1 VRVVTFDLYV
11 DGAWTASASAERVE
25 VLNPATEER
34 IGDVPAGSSE
44 DVDLAV
50 AAARRALEG
59 WAATDPGER
68 AKLVS
73 RLADEL
79 ERRQEELTD
88 IVVAEVGTPR
98 RAARWAQ
105 VGLGI
110 VDLRE
115 AASAAAD
122 FPWEEPLRTSLIV
135 REPVGVVGAIT
146 PWNYPLH
153 QITAKIGAAFAAGCT
168 VVVKASEVAPLTA
181 RALTEA
187 IDAIG
192 VPPGVFNLVNGY
204 GPIVGEALAV
214 HPDVDMVSFTGS
226 NAVGK
231 RILELAAGTV
241 KRVSV
246 ELGGKSAAVL
256 LDDLSDE
263 EFAKAV
269 PHTVRACYMN
279 GGQSCNAQTRMLV
292 PRARLAAAEEIAKA
306 AAEAY
311 VPGDPTADAT
321 KLGPM
326 VTAAQ
331 RDKIL
336 RYVRTGVEE
345 GARLVTGSS
354 EAPAGPGFFVAPT
367 VLSDVS
373 PTATVAQEEIFG
385 PVLSIIPFD
394 TEEEAVA
401 IANGTIYGI
410 AGAVW
415 SADPARAQAVARR
428 MRATQV
434 EVNGGR
440 FNGAAPFGGF
450 KQSGHGREGGAF
462 GLEEFVEIKSL
473 QL

>member
-1 VRVVTFDLYV
+1 MTFDLYV

-34 IGDVPAGSSE
+34 IGDVPAGSPA

-73 RLADEL
+73 RLADEV
-79 ERRQEELTD
+79 ERRQEEFTD

-98 RAARWAQ
+98 RTARWAQ

-115 AASAAAD
+115 AAAAAAD

-135 REPVGVVGAIT
+135 REPVGIVGAIT

-181 RALTEA
+181 RALAEA
-187 IDAIG
+187 IDAVG

-204 GPIVGEALAV
+204 GPVAGEALAV

-231 RILELAAGTV
+231 RILELAAATV
-241 KRVSV
+241 KRVSL

-263 EFAKAV
+263 EFAEAV

-292 PRARLAAAEEIAKA
+292 PRARLGQAEALAKA
-306 AAEAY
+306 AAEVY

-321 KLGPM
+321 KLGPV

-336 RYVRTGVEE
+336 NYVRTGLEE
-345 GARLVTGSS
+345 GAKLVTGSS

-367 VLSDVS
+367 VLSDVA

-394 TEEEAVA
+394 SEEEAVA

-428 MRATQV
+428 LRATQI

-462 GLEEFVEIKSL
+462 GLDEFVEIKSL

>member
-1 VRVVTFDLYV
+1 MTLDLYV

-34 IGDVPAGSSE
+34 IGDVPAGSPA

-98 RAARWAQ
+98 RTARWAQ

-115 AASAAAD
+115 AAAAAAD
-122 FPWEEPLRTSLIV
+122 FPWEEPLRNSLIV

-181 RALTEA
+181 RALAEA
-187 IDAIG
+187 IDAVG

-204 GPIVGEALAV
+204 GPTVGEALAV

-241 KRVSV
+241 KRVSL

-263 EFAKAV
+263 EFARAV

-292 PRARLAAAEEIAKA
+292 PRARLAQAEVLAKA

-336 RYVRTGVEE
+336 NYVRTGLEE
-345 GARLVTGSS
+345 GATLVAGSS

-415 SADPARAQAVARR
+415 SGDPARAQAVARR
-428 MRATQV
+428 MRATQI

>member
-1 VRVVTFDLYV
+1 MTFDLYV
-11 DGAWTASASAERVE
+11 DGAWTASASTERVE

-34 IGDVPAGSSE
+34 IGDVPAGSPE

-50 AAARRALEG
+50 AAASRALEG

-79 ERRQEELTD
+79 ERRQDEITE

-98 RAARWAQ
+98 RTARWAQ

-122 FPWEEPLRTSLIV
+122 FPWEEPLRNSLIV

-256 LDDLSDE
+256 LDDLSEE

-292 PRARLAAAEEIAKA
+292 PRTRLAAAEELAKA

-311 VPGDPTADAT
+311 APGDPTADAT

-336 RYVRTGVEE
+336 RYIRTGVEE
-345 GARLVTGSS
+345 GARLVTGSP
-354 EAPAGPGFFVAPT
+354 EAPEGPGFYVRPT
-367 VLSDVS
+367 VLSDVA

-394 TEEEAVA
+394 SEEEAVA
-401 IANGTIYGI
+401 IANGTIFGI

-415 SADPARAQAVARR
+415 STDKGHAQSVARR
-428 MRATQV
+428 MKATQI

>member
-1 VRVVTFDLYV
+1 MTFDLYV

-34 IGDVPAGSSE
+34 IGDVPAGSPA

-73 RLADEL
+73 RLADEV
-79 ERRQEELTD
+79 ERRQEEFTD

-98 RAARWAQ
+98 RTARWAQ

-115 AASAAAD
+115 AAAAAAD

-135 REPVGVVGAIT
+135 REPVGIVGAIT

-181 RALTEA
+181 RALAEA
-187 IDAIG
+187 IDAVG

-204 GPIVGEALAV
+204 GPVVGEALAV

-231 RILELAAGTV
+231 RILELAAATV
-241 KRVSV
+241 KRVSL

-263 EFAKAV
+263 EFAEAV

-279 GGQSCNAQTRMLV
+279 GGQSCNAQTRLLV
-292 PRARLAAAEEIAKA
+292 PRARLGQAEALAKA
-306 AAEAY
+306 AAEVY

-321 KLGPM
+321 KLGPV

-336 RYVRTGVEE
+336 NYVRTGLEE
-345 GARLVTGSS
+345 GAKLVTGSS

-367 VLSDVS
+367 VLSDVA

-394 TEEEAVA
+394 SEEEAVA

-428 MRATQV
+428 LRATQI

-462 GLEEFVEIKSL
+462 GLDEFVEIKSL

>member
-1 VRVVTFDLYV
+1 MTFDLYV
-11 DGAWTASASAERVE
+11 DGAWTASAATERVE
-25 VLNPATEER
+25 VLNPATEEPV
-34 IGDVPAGSSE
+34 GEVPAGSSA

-50 AAARRALEG
+50 AAARRALHG
-59 WAATDPGER
+59 WAATDPSER

-79 ERRQEELTD
+79 ERRQDELTD
-88 IVVAEVGTPR
+88 LVVAEVGTPR
-98 RAARWAQ
+98 RTARWAQ

-115 AASAAAD
+115 AATAAAD
-122 FPWEEPLRTSLIV
+122 YPWEEPLRNSLIM

-181 RALTEA
+181 RALAEA
-187 IDAIG
+187 IDAVG
-192 VPPGVFNLVNGY
+192 LPAGVFNLVNGY
-204 GPIVGEALAV
+204 GPVVGEAIAA

-241 KRVSV
+241 KRVSL
-246 ELGGKSAAVL
+246 ELGGKSAAVV

-269 PHTVRACYMN
+269 RHTVRACYMN

-292 PRARLAAAEEIAKA
+292 PRDRLGAAEAAAKA

-311 VPGDPTADAT
+311 APGDPVAEAT

-331 RDKIL
+331 RDKVL
-336 RYVRTGVEE
+336 GYVRTGLEE
-345 GARLVTGSS
+345 GATLVTGS
-354 EAPAGPGFFVAPT
+354 ADALTGPGFFVAPT
-367 VLSDVS
+367 VLSQVA

-385 PVLSIIPFD
+385 PVLSIIGFD
-394 TEEEAVA
+394 SEEQAVE
-401 IANGTIYGI
+401 IANGTVYGI

-415 SADPARAQAVARR
+415 SADPGRAESVARR
-428 MRATQV
+428 LRATQV

-462 GLEEFVEIKSL
+462 GLDEFVEIKSL

>member
-1 VRVVTFDLYV
+1 MTFDLYV
-11 DGAWTASASAERVE
+11 DGKWTTSTSDERIDV
-25 VLNPATEER
+25 VNPATEER
-34 IGDVPAGSSE
+34 IGDVPAGSAE

-50 AAARRALEG
+50 AAAKGALEP
-59 WAATDPGER
+59 WSRIEPSAR
-68 AKLVS
+68 AELVS

-79 ERRQEELTD
+79 ERRQDEITD

-98 RAARWAQ
+98 RVARWAQ

-115 AASAAAD
+115 AATAAED
-122 FPWEEPLRTSLIV
+122 FAWEEPLRNSLIV
-135 REPVGVVGAIT
+135 REPVGVIGCIT

-153 QITAKIGAAFAAGCT
+153 QITAKIGAALVTGCT
-168 VVVKASEVAPLTA
+168 VVVKASEVAPFTA
-181 RALTEA
+181 RALAEA
-187 IDAIG
+187 VDAVGI
-192 VPPGVFNLVNGY
+192 PPGVFNLVHGY
-204 GPIVGEALAV
+204 GPIVGEAIAV
-214 HPDVDMVSFTGS
+214 HPDIDMVSFTGS
-226 NAVGK
+226 NSVGK
-231 RILELAAGTV
+231 RILELAARTV

-279 GGQSCNAQTRMLV
+279 GGQSCNAQTRMVV
-292 PRARLAAAEEIAKA
+292 PRSRLAQAEKLAAAAVA
-306 AAEAY
+306 AYA
-311 VPGDPTADAT
+311 PGDPTDGGT

-331 RDKIL
+331 RERVLGYI
-336 RYVRTGVEE
+336 RTGVKE
-345 GARLVTGSS
+345 GAKLVVGSVD
-354 EAPAGPGFFVAPT
+354 APARTGFFVEPT
-367 VLSDVS
+367 VFSEVD
-373 PTATVAQEEIFG
+373 PDATIAQEEIFG
-385 PVLSIIPFD
+385 PVLSIIAYD
-394 TEEEAVA
+394 TVEQAVQ
-401 IANGTIYGI
+401 IANGTIFGI

-415 SADPARAQAVARR
+415 SSDDARAKSVARR
-428 MRATQV
+428 LRATQI
-434 EVNGGR
+434 EVNGGK

-462 GLEEFVEIKSL
+462 GLEEFTEIKSL